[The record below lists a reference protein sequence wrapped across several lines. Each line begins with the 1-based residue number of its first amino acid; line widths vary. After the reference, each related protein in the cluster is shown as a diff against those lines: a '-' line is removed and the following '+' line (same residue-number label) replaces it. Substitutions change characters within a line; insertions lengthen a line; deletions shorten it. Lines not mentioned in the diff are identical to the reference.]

1 MFECVEKH
9 EQQQLDKK
17 IKNYYNP
24 ITIEFMQKSFFIKLI
39 RNNQKNLLN

>member
-39 RNNQKNLLN
+39 RETIKKIY